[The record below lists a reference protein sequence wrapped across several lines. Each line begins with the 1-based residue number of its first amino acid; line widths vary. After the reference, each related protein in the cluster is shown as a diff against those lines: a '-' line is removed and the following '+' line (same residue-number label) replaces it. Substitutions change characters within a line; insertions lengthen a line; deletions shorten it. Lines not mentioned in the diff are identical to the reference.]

1 MENGGMDL
9 TRFFQALETNFPL
22 SGVRSVLAN
31 KIGSD
36 VAGTLE
42 CAGLLSL
49 LRVADTYPCPQPGGE
64 GCPRKIVE
72 TKDGSYIAVCGND
85 PAECEELRLAA
96 KDVELLGVVP
106 ERLLEH
112 LRSPLQLSGAVRRIE
127 GLAQT
132 YQVGFF
138 IPQPALKHP
147 VFFTAAASKV
157 EYAAAIDALRSR
169 VDGASFAV
177 ITPTDRFVS
186 AETVRQFRTIGVPL
200 ISLADTIC
208 LSADGKLEAT
218 TRVLDMFATIERR
231 TAALVSSATDVFADV
246 LTADGWKSLTETEY
260 RDLVSNAGT
269 YRIFA
274 DERART
280 ACKLEGRQRKTTQGI
295 QPSFFRMVRKAAETP
310 GRFDP
315 NVNGLTE
322 EQLSGKQIFQR
333 ARKTIDLK
341 CTSGWAL
348 FKTQKIDDHAEYLFR
363 PDADIPFALIF
374 LPKS

>member
-1 MENGGMDL
+1 MDL

-22 SGVRSVLAN
+22 SGVRWALAN

-36 VAGTLE
+36 ITGALE
-42 CAGLLSL
+42 RAGLLSV

-72 TKDGSYIAVCGND
+72 TDGGSYIAVCGNN
-85 PAECEELRLAA
+85 PAECEELRLAP
-96 KDVELLGVVP
+96 KDVELLGIVP
-106 ERLLEH
+106 ERLLEY

-127 GLAQT
+127 GLAQA

-147 VFFTAAASKV
+147 VFFMAAASGS
-157 EYAAAIDALRSR
+157 EYAATLDAFRSR
-169 VDGASFAV
+169 AEAASFAV

-186 AETVRQFRTIGVPL
+186 AETVRQFRTIGVPV
-200 ISLADTIC
+200 ISLADTIR
-208 LSADGKLEAT
+208 LSAAGKLEAAT
-218 TRVLDMFATIERR
+218 NVLDVFATIGRR

-260 RDLVSNAGT
+260 RDLASTAGT

-295 QPSFFRMVRKAAETP
+295 QPSFFRMVRKAAETS

-322 EQLSGKQIFQR
+322 EQMSGKQIFQR
-333 ARKTIDLK
+333 ARKAIDLK
-341 CTSGWAL
+341 RASGWAL
-348 FKTQKIDDHAEYLFR
+348 FKTETIDDHAEYLFR
-363 PDADIPFALIF
+363 PDADVKFALIF